1 MAFSNGPV
9 IVRDGLI
16 LALDA
21 SDKNSYPG
29 SGTTWYDI
37 SGNNNHATLVNG
49 PVFSIANGGIFDF
62 DGSNDY
68 AYVADTSTLDLA
80 GDKSQCIWVYMDQSY
95 SGTGIL
101 GKADSSVNGMA
112 LTYGWSG
119 YGFQNIAWNS
129 VNEPSVAAIA
139 ADINNWY
146 YYVGTQSGGTRYVY
160 ILGANGLRTS
170 NYSGGNHTWNNNLN
184 FTIAMIAGYHT
195 NMKAGAV
202 HVYNRALTESEI
214 LQNYNAQK
222 SRFNLI

>member
-1 MAFSNGPV
+1 MGISGGPD
-9 IVRDGLI
+9 IVQSGLV

-29 SGTTWYDI
+29 SGTTWFDM
-37 SGNNNHATLVNG
+37 SGNQNNAILTNG
-49 PVFSIANGGIFDF
+49 PIFSSTYGGIFDF
-62 DGSNDY
+62 DGTNDY
-68 AYVADTSTLDLA
+68 AYVPDNSTLDLA

-170 NYSGGNHTWNNNLN
+170 NYSGGNHTWNNSLN
-184 FTIAMIAGYHT
+184 FTIAMIAGYYT

-202 HVYNRALTESEI
+202 QVYNRALAQTEI
-214 LQNYNAQK
+214 LQNYNAMK
-222 SRFNLI
+222 TRFNL